1 MKVVL
6 ASSSDISQPILEALI
21 HSQHQLVAAIS
32 MPDKPTGRGRQIQP
46 NSFSMLCER
55 FGVHVFKPENHIELR
70 EVLRDLEPDLV
81 ITIAY
86 GRLIKA
92 MELSLPKHGWL
103 NVHFSLLPRW
113 RGAAPVQR
121 AILQGD
127 SESGISIFRLVEGM
141 DTGPVYATHKVL
153 LKGNETYGSL
163 LNDLSLLAAP
173 VMLTVLE
180 QIEDGESPI
189 PQSEDGATL
198 APKLSKEEARID
210 WQKSAKE
217 IERQVR
223 AMNPWPIAWT
233 TFNDKRLSILK
244 SSVRDLAGNP
254 GEILSLNPFVIGCGE
269 EAIEI
274 STLKPEGKAEM
285 SAAEWL
291 RGARISNRE
300 FLR

>member
-6 ASSSDISQPILEALI
+6 ASSSDIAQPILEALI

-55 FGVHVFKPENHIELR
+55 SGVQVFKPESHIELR
-70 EVLRDLEPDLV
+70 EVLREIEPDLV

-86 GRLIKA
+86 GRLVKA
-92 MELSLPKHGWL
+92 TELSLPKHGWL

-127 SESGISIFRLVEGM
+127 SETGISIFRLEEGM
-141 DTGPVYATHKVL
+141 DTGPVYATQKVL
-153 LKGNETYGSL
+153 LKGNETSGSL
-163 LNDLSLLAAP
+163 LNELSLLAAP
-173 VMLTVLE
+173 VMLAVLT
-180 QIEDGESPI
+180 QIESSESPI
-189 PQSEDGATL
+189 PQRDDGATL
-198 APKLSKEEARID
+198 APKLSKDEARIN

-233 TFNDKRLSILK
+233 TFNDKRLSVLK
-244 SSVRDLAGNP
+244 SSVHDLAGSP
-254 GEILSLNPFVIGCGE
+254 GEILSLKPFVIGCGE

-274 STLKPEGKAEM
+274 SLLKPEGKAEM

-291 RGARISNRE
+291 RGARISKGE

>member
-6 ASSSDISQPILEALI
+6 ASSSDIAQPILEALLD
-21 HSQHQLVAAIS
+21 SQHQLVAALS
-32 MPDKPTGRGRQIQP
+32 MPDKPAGRGRQIQP
-46 NSFSMLCER
+46 NSFSKLCER
-55 FGVHVFKPENHIELR
+55 SGVPVFKPETHIELR
-70 EVLRDLEPDLV
+70 EVLRELEPDLV

-92 MELSLPKHGWL
+92 TELSLPKLGWL
-103 NVHFSLLPRW
+103 NIHFSLLPQW
-113 RGAAPVQR
+113 RGAAPLQR

-127 SESGISIFRLVEGM
+127 SETGISIFRLDEGM
-141 DTGPVYATHKVL
+141 DTGPVYATHKVS

-173 VMLTVLE
+173 VLLTVLA

-189 PQSEDGATL
+189 LQSEDGATL

-210 WQKSAKE
+210 WRKSAKE

-233 TFNDKRLSILK
+233 TVNDKRLSILQTC
-244 SSVRDLAGNP
+244 VHNRAGNP
-254 GEILSLNPFVIGCGE
+254 GEILSLEPFVISCGE

-274 STLKPEGKAEM
+274 SLLKPEGKAEM

-291 RGARISNRE
+291 RGARISKGE

>member
-6 ASSSDISQPILEALI
+6 ASSSDIAQPILEALLD
-21 HSQHQLVAAIS
+21 SQHQLVAALS
-32 MPDKPTGRGRQIQP
+32 MPDKPAGRGRQIQP
-46 NSFSMLCER
+46 NSFSKLCER
-55 FGVHVFKPENHIELR
+55 SGVPVFKPETHIELR
-70 EVLRDLEPDLV
+70 EVLRELEPDLV

-92 MELSLPKHGWL
+92 TELSLPKLGWL
-103 NVHFSLLPRW
+103 NIHFSLLPQW
-113 RGAAPVQR
+113 RGAAPLQR

-127 SESGISIFRLVEGM
+127 SETGISIFRLDEGM
-141 DTGPVYATHKVL
+141 DTGPVYATHKVS

-173 VMLTVLE
+173 VLLTVLA
-180 QIEDGESPI
+180 QIENGDSPI
-189 PQSEDGATL
+189 PQTEEGATL
-198 APKLSKEEARID
+198 APKLSTEEARID
-210 WQKSAKE
+210 WRKSAKE

-233 TFNDKRLSILK
+233 TVNDKRLSILRTC
-244 SSVRDLAGNP
+244 VHNLAGNP
-254 GEILSLNPFVIGCGE
+254 GEILSLEPFVIGCGV

-274 STLKPEGKAEM
+274 SFLKPEGKAEM
-285 SAAEWL
+285 SSAEWL
-291 RGARISNRE
+291 RGARISKGE

>member
-6 ASSSDISQPILEALI
+6 ASSSDIAQPILDALLL
-21 HSQHQLVAAIS
+21 SQHQLIAAIS
-32 MPDKPTGRGRQIQP
+32 MPDKPAGRGRQIQP
-46 NSFSMLCER
+46 NSFSILCER
-55 FGVHVFKPENHIELR
+55 FGVRLFKPESNVELG
-70 EVLRDLEPDLV
+70 EVLRELKADLV

-86 GRLIKA
+86 GRLIKL

-127 SESGISIFRLVEGM
+127 RETGISIFRLEAGM
-141 DTGPVYATHKVL
+141 DTGPVYASHRVS

-163 LNDLSLLAAP
+163 LNELSLLAAP
-173 VMLTVLE
+173 VMLSVLA
-180 QIEDGESPI
+180 QIENGDSPI
-189 PQSEDGATL
+189 PQNEDGATL
-198 APKLSKEEARID
+198 APKLSKEEARIN

-233 TFNDKRLSILK
+233 TFNDKRLSVLK
-244 SSVRDLAGNP
+244 SSVRDLAGSP
-254 GEILSLNPFVIGCGE
+254 GEILSLEPFVIGCGE

-274 STLKPEGKAEM
+274 SSLKPEGKAEM

-291 RGARISNRE
+291 RGSRLSKGE

>member
-1 MKVVL
+1 
-6 ASSSDISQPILEALI
+6 
-21 HSQHQLVAAIS
+21 
-32 MPDKPTGRGRQIQP
+32 
-46 NSFSMLCER
+46 
-55 FGVHVFKPENHIELR
+55 VHVFKPENHIELR
-70 EVLRDLEPDLV
+70 EVLRELEPDLV

-210 WQKSAKE
+210 WQKSAK
-217 IERQVR
+217 
-223 AMNPWPIAWT
+223 
-233 TFNDKRLSILK
+233 FNDKRLSILK

-291 RGARISNRE
+291 RGARISNGE

>member
-6 ASSSDISQPILEALI
+6 ASSSDVAQPVLEALLR
-21 HSQHQLVAAIS
+21 SQHELVAGIS
-32 MPDKPTGRGRQIQP
+32 MPDKPVGRGRQIQP

-55 FGVHVFKPENHIELR
+55 SGVQVFKPENRVELNDI
-70 EVLRDLEPDLV
+70 LRKIEPDLV

-92 MELSLPKHGWL
+92 TELSIPGHGWL

-121 AILQGD
+121 AILHGD
-127 SESGISIFRLVEGM
+127 QETGISIFRLEEGM
-141 DTGPVYATHKVL
+141 DTGPVYATHKIS

-163 LNDLSLLAAP
+163 LSQLSLLAAP
-173 VMLTVLE
+173 VLLTVLE
-180 QIEDGESPI
+180 HIEQGISPI
-189 PQSEDGATL
+189 PQNEDGATL
-198 APKLSKEEARID
+198 APKLSKEEARIS
-210 WQKSAKE
+210 WQKSATE

-233 TFNDKRLSILK
+233 TVNDKRLSILQ
-244 SSVRDLAGNP
+244 SCLHNLSGNP
-254 GEILSLNPFVIGCGE
+254 GEILSLQPFIIGCGE
-269 EAIEI
+269 EAIEV
-274 STLKPEGKAEM
+274 SMLKPEGKAEM

-291 RGARISNRE
+291 RGARLSKGE

>member
-6 ASSSDISQPILEALI
+6 ASSSDVAQPVLEALLR
-21 HSQHQLVAAIS
+21 SQHELVAGIS
-32 MPDKPTGRGRQIQP
+32 MPDKPVGRGREIQP

-55 FGVHVFKPENHIELR
+55 SGVQVFKPENRVELNDL
-70 EVLRDLEPDLV
+70 LRKIEPDLV

-92 MELSLPKHGWL
+92 TELSIPEHGWL

-121 AILQGD
+121 AILHGD
-127 SESGISIFRLVEGM
+127 QETGISIFRLEEGM
-141 DTGPVYATHKVL
+141 DTGPVFATHKIS

-163 LNDLSLLAAP
+163 LSQLSLLAAP
-173 VMLTVLE
+173 VLLTVLE
-180 QIEDGESPI
+180 HIEQGISPI
-189 PQSEDGATL
+189 PQHENGATL
-198 APKLSKEEARID
+198 APKLSKEEARIS
-210 WQKSAKE
+210 WQKSATE

-233 TFNDKRLSILK
+233 TVNDKRLSILQ
-244 SSVRDLAGNP
+244 SCLHNLSGNP
-254 GEILSLNPFVIGCGE
+254 GEILSLQPFIIGCGE
-269 EAIEI
+269 EAIEV
-274 STLKPEGKAEM
+274 SMLKPEGKAEM

-291 RGARISNRE
+291 RGARLSKGE

>member
-6 ASSSDISQPILEALI
+6 ASSSDVAQPVLEALLR
-21 HSQHQLVAAIS
+21 SQHELVAGIS
-32 MPDKPTGRGRQIQP
+32 MPDKPVGRGRQIQP

-55 FGVHVFKPENHIELR
+55 SGVQVFKPENRVELNDI
-70 EVLRDLEPDLV
+70 LRKIEPDLV

-92 MELSLPKHGWL
+92 TELSIPGHGWL

-121 AILQGD
+121 AILHGD
-127 SESGISIFRLVEGM
+127 QETGISIFRLEEGM
-141 DTGPVYATHKVL
+141 DTGPVFATHKIS

-163 LNDLSLLAAP
+163 LSQLSLLAAP
-173 VMLTVLE
+173 VLLTVLE
-180 QIEDGESPI
+180 HIEQGISPI
-189 PQSEDGATL
+189 PQNEDGATL
-198 APKLSKEEARID
+198 APKLSKEEARIS
-210 WQKSAKE
+210 WQKSATE

-233 TFNDKRLSILK
+233 TVNDKRLSILQ
-244 SSVRDLAGNP
+244 SCLHNLSGNP
-254 GEILSLNPFVIGCGE
+254 GEILSLQPFIIGCGE
-269 EAIEI
+269 EAIEV
-274 STLKPEGKAEM
+274 SMLKPEGKAEM

-291 RGARISNRE
+291 RGARLSKGE

>member
-6 ASSSDISQPILEALI
+6 ASSSDIAQPILETLLR
-21 HSQHQLVAAIS
+21 SQHQLVAAIS
-32 MPDKPTGRGRQIQP
+32 MPDKPAGRGRQIQP

-55 FGVHVFKPENHIELR
+55 FGVQVFRPESHIELR
-70 EVLRDLEPDLV
+70 EVLRKLEPDLV

-92 MELSLPKHGWL
+92 MELSLPIHGWL
-103 NVHFSLLPRW
+103 NIHFSLLPRW

-127 SESGISIFRLVEGM
+127 SQTGISIFRLEEGM
-141 DTGPVYATHKVL
+141 DTGPVYATHKVSL
-153 LKGNETYGSL
+153 NGDETFGSL
-163 LNDLSLLAAP
+163 LNQLSLLAAP
-173 VMLTVLE
+173 VMVAVLE
-180 QIEDGESPI
+180 KIENGESPI
-189 PQSEDGATL
+189 SQPEDGATL
-198 APKLSKEEARID
+198 APKLSKEEAQIN
-210 WQKSAKE
+210 WQKSAEE

-254 GEILSLNPFVIGCGE
+254 GEILSLEPFVTGCGE
-269 EAIEI
+269 QAIEI
-274 STLKPEGKAEM
+274 SSLKPEGKAEM

-291 RGARISNRE
+291 RGSRLSKGE

>member
-6 ASSSDISQPILEALI
+6 ASSSDIAQPILEALI

-70 EVLRDLEPDLV
+70 EVLRELEPDLV

-103 NVHFSLLPRW
+103 NIHFSLLPRW

-127 SESGISIFRLVEGM
+127 SETGISIFRLEEGM
-141 DTGPVYATHKVL
+141 DTGPVYATHRVL

-180 QIEDGESPI
+180 LIEDGESPI
-189 PQSEDGATL
+189 PQSEDGAIL
-198 APKLSKEEARID
+198 APKLSKEEARIN

-233 TFNDKRLSILK
+233 TFNEKRLSILK

-254 GEILSLNPFVIGCGE
+254 GEILSLEPFVIGCGE

-274 STLKPEGKAEM
+274 FSLKPEGKAEM

-291 RGARISNRE
+291 RGARISKGE

>member
-6 ASSSDISQPILEALI
+6 ASSSDVAQPVLEALLR
-21 HSQHQLVAAIS
+21 SQHELVAGIS
-32 MPDKPTGRGRQIQP
+32 MPDKPVGRGRQIQP

-55 FGVHVFKPENHIELR
+55 SGVQVFKPENRVELNDL
-70 EVLRDLEPDLV
+70 LRKIEPDLV

-92 MELSLPKHGWL
+92 TELSIPEHGWL

-121 AILQGD
+121 AILHGD
-127 SESGISIFRLVEGM
+127 QETGISIFRLEEGM
-141 DTGPVYATHKVL
+141 DTGPVFATHKIS

-163 LNDLSLLAAP
+163 LSQLSLLAAP
-173 VMLTVLE
+173 VLLTVLE
-180 QIEDGESPI
+180 HIEQGISPI
-189 PQSEDGATL
+189 PQNEDGATL
-198 APKLSKEEARID
+198 APKLSKEEARIS
-210 WQKSAKE
+210 WQKSATE

-233 TFNDKRLSILK
+233 TVNDKRLSILQ
-244 SSVRDLAGNP
+244 SCLHNLSGNP
-254 GEILSLNPFVIGCGE
+254 GEILSLQPFIIGCGE
-269 EAIEI
+269 EAIEV
-274 STLKPEGKAEM
+274 SMLKPEGKAEM

-291 RGARISNRE
+291 RGARLSKGE